1 MKQFMEVRTEIHRIA
16 SEIAGRLGNEAVAV
30 DEEDLSLKRLQ
41 EFQSELQR
49 LKREKVYACLVHL
62 MRNMNCHEHII
73 ALLDLISEFYFLQSD
88 RLCKVEEYKALVDN
102 FAKVM
107 VMEPSNILANVHPR

>member
-49 LKREKVYACLVHL
+49 LKREK
-62 MRNMNCHEHII
+62 
-73 ALLDLISEFYFLQSD
+73 SD